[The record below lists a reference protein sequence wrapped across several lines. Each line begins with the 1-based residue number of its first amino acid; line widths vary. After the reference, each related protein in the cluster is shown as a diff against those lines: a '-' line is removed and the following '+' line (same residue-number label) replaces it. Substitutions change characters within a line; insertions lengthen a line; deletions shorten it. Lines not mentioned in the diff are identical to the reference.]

1 MMPTDNTYDFIIS
14 ESSRIMIKTAIHAI
28 TELELWDY
36 LRNFSEECFMFTND
50 ERVNKIYKK
59 IEELGYEGHSGGS
72 FSYTM
77 RLMEFIAKNSFEDF
91 KENWIVNQS
100 NRSESPTSI
109 SETV

>member
-1 MMPTDNTYDFIIS
+1 MMPTDNTYDFIRG
-14 ESSRIMIKTAIHAI
+14 ENSRIMIKTAIRAI

-77 RLMEFIAKNSFEDF
+77 RIMEFIAKNSFDDF
-91 KENWIVNQS
+91 KAQWILNQS
-100 NRSESPTSI
+100 NRNDSPRSI
-109 SETV
+109 SEIV